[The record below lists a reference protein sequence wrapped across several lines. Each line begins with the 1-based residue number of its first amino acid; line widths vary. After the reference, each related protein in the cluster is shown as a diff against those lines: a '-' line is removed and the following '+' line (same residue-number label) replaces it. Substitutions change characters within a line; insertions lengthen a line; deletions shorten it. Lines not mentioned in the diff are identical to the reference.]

1 MKQRIIERRI
11 NVNEFIYTVNY
22 SEEDEELAEMELRA
36 FFGSSASGPVVK
48 SSVDLDV
55 NRSPFIREK
64 VEVLLE
70 ADSVADIVQ
79 KAGSIDIGS
88 ETFKAIFVK
97 TNDLPPEKKV
107 EYQERLEI
115 ERAIGWEIIGEADL
129 KNPDHLFGLVACGGR
144 WYLGRY
150 EKNKRVWMKHIQKPR
165 EYSTALSARD
175 ARVMANIAVPEPE
188 GIRAVD
194 PCCGIGTVL
203 VEALSMG
210 MDIEG
215 RDINPLVVGG
225 SRENLAYF
233 GLEGCVTLGPIE
245 EVEEHYDVAIIDMP
259 YNLYTHATPD
269 ELQSILTHARRIAD
283 RLVVVS
289 IDPIEEMVE
298 KAGFA
303 IQDRCIARKSTFSR
317 RILSCS

>member
-1 MKQRIIERRI
+1 M
-11 NVNEFIYTVNY
+11 NEFIYTVNY
-22 SEEDEELAEMELRA
+22 SEEDKELAEMELRA

-48 SSVDLDV
+48 SNVEVDV

-64 VEVLLE
+64 IEVLLT
-70 ADSVADIVQ
+70 ADSVADMVQ
-79 KAGSIDIGS
+79 KAGSINIGS

-97 TNDLPPEKKV
+97 INDLPPEQKV
-107 EYQERLEI
+107 EYKKRMEI
-115 ERAIGWEIIGEADL
+115 ERAIGWEIVGEADL
-129 KNPDHLFGLVACGGR
+129 KNPEHLFGLVAYGGR
-144 WYLGRY
+144 WYLGHY
-150 EKNKRVWMKHIQKPR
+150 QKNKRVWMKHIKKPR

-175 ARVMANIAVPEPE
+175 ARVMANIAVPNPK
-188 GIRAVD
+188 GVRAID

-210 MDIEG
+210 IDIEG
-215 RDINPLVVGG
+215 RDINPLAASG

-233 GLEGCVTLGPIE
+233 GLKGRVTLGPIE
-245 EVEEHYDVAIIDMP
+245 EAQGHYDAAIIDMP

-283 RLVVVS
+283 KLVVVS

-298 KAGFA
+298 RAGFI

-317 RILSCS
+317 RILTCS